1 MFTQTYKFIA
11 VAAGALALTACG
23 SNENQRDPNAEVV
36 DCALDGAADFAK
48 DCTIERNGSEEGL
61 VLTIGR
67 DALTLLLLI
76 SMPVLGVVMAVGL
89 LVSIFQA
96 VTQIHEATLAF
107 VPKLIAAM
115 VVFAIAGPWMLS
127 TLVDFIRRTIESIP
141 SMIG

>member
-1 MFTQTYKFIA
+1 MTSQM
-11 VAAGALALTACG
+11 
-23 SNENQRDPNAEVV
+23 
-36 DCALDGAADFAK
+36 
-48 DCTIERNGSEEGL
+48 

-67 DALTLLLLI
+67 DALTLLLMI

-115 VVFAIAGPWMLS
+115 AVFAWAGPWMLNM
-127 TLVDFIRRTIESIP
+127 LVEYIRRMIESIP
-141 SMIG
+141 GIVA